1 MVPEIHQRLPYN
13 GMKTDVFALGV
24 ALRHMVAG
32 TILPT
37 MAPMRVC
44 AGNWLILV
52 IDCLIAFHNNSTGP
66 QKMAA

>member
-1 MVPEIHQRLPYN
+1 MAPEIRQHKPYN

-37 MAPMRVC
+37 MASMQVKSV
-44 AGNWLILV
+44 LV
-52 IDCLIAFHNNSTGP
+52 IG
-66 QKMAA
+66 